1 MEQEQEQEQKRG
13 QEREQGQERER
24 ARAKGRGA
32 LARHTGA
39 LALAALTAAT
49 ALSSPAQARP
59 PRLPAG
65 CAGTSPVVCHVDV
78 PPGTYEVSALLG
90 GATAGSTGVSAETRR
105 TMLDETAT
113 AAGRTV
119 RRGFTVD
126 VREPEG
132 EPTGPSGT
140 PGLDLRFDGAAPLL
154 AGLRVTPAPR
164 TPQLFLAG
172 DSTVCD
178 QAGEPY
184 TGWGQQLPQY
194 LRGGISVANY
204 SDSGEGSQSFLDTPA
219 LFPAVES
226 RVGRGD
232 LVLVQLAHNDK
243 QTPADVY
250 RANLTEM
257 TDRVR
262 ARGGRPV
269 LVTPIVRRWFNAD
282 GTLDNGTALNV
293 NGLGVDLPAE
303 MRALARDRNIPLVD
317 LTALT
322 KHRVEELGPEASKA
336 LFLYDEKRDNTHTS
350 VRGAT
355 EFAALVLGE
364 LRAQRLIPARVVR

>member
-1 MEQEQEQEQKRG
+1 MREHTG
-13 QEREQGQERER
+13 ERTTERPR
-24 ARAKGRGA
+24 AGRGA
-32 LARHTGA
+32 SVRHAGA
-39 LALAALTAAT
+39 VLLAALTVAT
-49 ALSSPAQARP
+49 ALSSPARAGAPERAP
-59 PRLPAG
+59 GLPAG
-65 CAGTSPVVCHVDV
+65 CAGTSPVVCHFAVA
-78 PPGTYEVSALLG
+78 PGTYEVTALLG

-105 TMLDETAT
+105 TMLAETAT

-119 RRGFTVD
+119 RRGFTVN

-132 EPTGPSGT
+132 EPTGPAGS

-164 TPQLFLAG
+164 APQLFLAG

-194 LRGGISVANY
+194 LRAGISVANY
-204 SDSGEGSQSFLDTPA
+204 ADSGEGSQSFLDTPA

-243 QTPADVY
+243 QTHADVY

-303 MRALARDRNIPLVD
+303 MRALARDRGIPLVD

-322 KHRVEELGPEASKA
+322 KRRVEELGPEASKA

-364 LRAQRLIPARVVR
+364 LRAQRLIPGRVVR